1 MQTDASFLKK
11 LKYKLSGKHV
21 YNYSDKIILY
31 TDSTFFRKIF
41 GTIGAFIS
49 FEDFGTWQEK
59 NDSIFLYLNKFRIPE
74 SSDLWTDCKRIDI
87 FYKKKLTIIPVN
99 NGQLN
104 KDQKYKLK

>member
-1 MQTDASFLKK
+1 MQTDANFLKK
-11 LKYKLSGKHV
+11 LKYKISGKHD
-21 YNYSDKIILY
+21 YNYTDKIILY
-31 TDSTFFRKIF
+31 TDSTFFRTIF
-41 GTIGAFIS
+41 GTNGTFIS
-49 FEDFGTWQEK
+49 FEDCGTWQEK
-59 NDSIFLYLNKFRIPE
+59 KDSIFLYLNKFRIPE